1 MTAVATTDSGYAER
15 PLGGRFRFPTH
26 WLGVAPFL
34 VYAAAFLL
42 LPTVIVAVGA
52 FSGSHGP
59 SLANLAQLGQPYI
72 VTAFVNSLVLSAVSA
87 SIGAAVGA
95 MLAYAVASGSPSG
108 VLRRIVTA
116 LCGVLSQ
123 FGGVT
128 LAFAFIAT
136 IGTEGFIVIWL
147 RQHGIDFYP
156 NGVWLFSLTGL
167 TLIYTYFQIPLMV
180 IVFMPALDGIRP
192 QWREATET
200 LGGATWHYWRHVA
213 GPLLLPAFL
222 GAWLLLFANAFS
234 AYATAAALLDIGG
247 VIVPLQ
253 ISRALS
259 SEVGLDQANLAAA
272 LALGMVVV
280 VALITVGYSWLQRR
294 SARWLPR

>member
-1 MTAVATTDSGYAER
+1 MRR
-15 PLGGRFRFPTH
+15 PREGRLRLSSTWF
-26 WLGVAPFL
+26 GAAPFL
-34 VYAAAFLL
+34 VYTGAFLL
-42 LPTVIVAVGA
+42 LPTVLVAVGA
-52 FSGSHGP
+52 FSGPDGP
-59 SLANLAQLGQPYI
+59 TLSNLAQLSQPYI
-72 VTAFVNSLVLSAVSA
+72 VSAFANSLVLSAVSA
-87 SIGAAVGA
+87 SIGAVVGA
-95 MLAYAVASGSPSG
+95 VLAYAVATGSPDG
-108 VLRRIVTA
+108 LMRRLVTA

-180 IVFMPALDGIRP
+180 IVFMPALDGVRP
-192 QWREATET
+192 QWREAAET

-234 AYATAAALLDIGG
+234 AFATAAALLDIGG

-280 VALITVGYSWLQRR
+280 VALVTVGYSWLQRR

>member
-1 MTAVATTDSGYAER
+1 MTAVATTDTGDVRR
-15 PLGGRFRFPTH
+15 PLGGRLHLPGA
-26 WLGVAPFL
+26 WLGAGPFA

-42 LPTVIVAVGA
+42 LPTLFVVVGA

-59 SLANLAQLGQPYI
+59 TLANLAQLSQPYI
-72 VTAFVNSLVLSAVSA
+72 VSSFVNSLILSAVSA
-87 SIGAAVGA
+87 AIGAGVGA
-95 MLAYAVASGSPSG
+95 VLAYTVATGSPDG
-108 VLRRIVTA
+108 LMRRLVTA

-136 IGTEGFIVIWL
+136 IGTEGFIVVWL

-156 NGVWLFSLTGL
+156 HGVWLYGLIGL

-192 QWREATET
+192 QWREAAET
-200 LGGATWHYWRHVA
+200 LGGSTWHYWRHVA
-213 GPLLLPAFL
+213 GPLLLPGFL
-222 GAWLLLFANAFS
+222 GCWLLLFANAFS

-247 VIVPLQ
+247 IIVPLQ

-280 VALITVGYSWLQRR
+280 VAVITVLYSWLQRR
-294 SARWLPR
+294 TARWLP

>member
-1 MTAVATTDSGYAER
+1 LTAVATAESGYAER
-15 PLGGRFRFPTH
+15 PLGGRFRFPTA

-34 VYAAAFLL
+34 LYAGTFLA

-59 SLANLAQLGQPYI
+59 TLANLAQLGQPYI
-72 VTAFVNSLVLSAVSA
+72 VTAFINSLVLSAVSA

-95 MLAYAVASGSPSG
+95 ILAYAVASGSPTG
-108 VLRRIVTA
+108 VMRRIVTA

-136 IGTEGFIVIWL
+136 IGTEGFIVVWL
-147 RQHGIDFYP
+147 RQHGITFYP
-156 NGVWLFSLTGL
+156 DGVWLYGLTGL

-180 IVFMPALDGIRP
+180 IVFTPALDGIRP
-192 QWREATET
+192 QWREATDT
-200 LGGATWHYWRHVA
+200 LGGATWQYWRHVA

-222 GAWLLLFANAFS
+222 GCWLLLFANAFS

-247 VIVPLQ
+247 IIVPLQ
-253 ISRALS
+253 ISRAMS
-259 SEVGLDQANLAAA
+259 SEVGLNQANFAAA

-280 VALITVGYSWLQRR
+280 VAVITVLYTRLQRR
-294 SARWLPR
+294 SARWLP

>member
-1 MTAVATTDSGYAER
+1 MTAVATTDSADVRR
-15 PLGGRFRFPTH
+15 PLGGRLRISTAWF
-26 WLGVAPFL
+26 GAVPFL
-34 VYAAAFLL
+34 VYTAAFLA
-42 LPTVIVAVGA
+42 LPTVLVAVGA
-52 FSGSHGP
+52 FSGPGGP
-59 SLANLAQLGQPYI
+59 TFANLAQLTQPYI
-72 VTAFVNSLVLSAVSA
+72 VSAFEASLVLSAVSA
-87 SIGAAVGA
+87 AIGAVVGA
-95 MLAYAVASGSPSG
+95 VLAYAVVSGPPDG
-108 VLRRIVTA
+108 IMRRIVTA

-136 IGTEGFIVIWL
+136 IGTEGFIVVWL
-147 RQHGIDFYP
+147 QQHGIDFYP

-167 TLIYTYFQIPLMV
+167 TLIYVYFQIPLMV

-200 LGGATWHYWRHVA
+200 LGGSTWGYWRHVA
-213 GPLLLPAFL
+213 GPLLLPGFL
-222 GAWLLLFANAFS
+222 GCWLLLFANAFS

-259 SEVGLDQANLAAA
+259 SEVGLNQANLAAA
-272 LALGMVVV
+272 LALGMIVV
-280 VALITVGYSWLQRR
+280 VAVITALYSWLQRR
-294 SARWLPR
+294 TARWLP

>member
-1 MTAVATTDSGYAER
+1 VRR
-15 PLGGRFRFPTH
+15 PLGGRLRISTP
-26 WLGVAPFL
+26 WLGAAPFL

-42 LPTVIVAVGA
+42 LPAVIVVVGA
-52 FSGSHGP
+52 FSGTHGP
-59 SLANLAQLGQPYI
+59 SLANLAEMTRPY
-72 VTAFVNSLVLSAVSA
+72 VVSSFVNSLILSAVSA
-87 SIGAAVGA
+87 AIGAVVGA
-95 MLAYAVASGSPSG
+95 VLAYAVATGSPEG
-108 VLRRIVTA
+108 MLRRLVTA

-147 RQHGIDFYP
+147 RQHGIEFYP

-200 LGGATWHYWRHVA
+200 LGGGTWRYWRHVA

-222 GAWLLLFANAFS
+222 GCWLLLFANAFS

-259 SEVGLDQANLAAA
+259 SEVGLDQTNFAAA

-280 VALITVGYSWLQRR
+280 VAVITVLYSRLQRR
-294 SARWLPR
+294 SARWLP

>member
-1 MTAVATTDSGYAER
+1 LTAVATTDSGYAER

-136 IGTEGFIVIWL
+136 IGTEGFIVVWL
-147 RQHGIDFYP
+147 RQHGIAFYP
-156 NGVWLFSLTGL
+156 NGVWLYGLAGL

-200 LGGATWHYWRHVA
+200 LGGGTWHYWRHVA
-213 GPLLLPAFL
+213 GPLLMPAFL

-247 VIVPLQ
+247 IIVPLQ

-259 SEVGLDQANLAAA
+259 SEVGLDQANFAAA
-272 LALGMVVV
+272 LALGMVVI
-280 VALITVGYSWLQRR
+280 VAIITVLYARLQRR

>member
-1 MTAVATTDSGYAER
+1 V
-15 PLGGRFRFPTH
+15 L
-26 WLGVAPFL
+26 
-34 VYAAAFLL
+34 
-42 LPTVIVAVGA
+42 VAVGA
-52 FSGSHGP
+52 FSGAHGP
-59 SLANLAQLGQPYI
+59 TLANLAQLSQPY
-72 VTAFVNSLVLSAVSA
+72 VVSAFVNSLVLSAVSA
-87 SIGAAVGA
+87 AIGAVVGA
-95 MLAYAVASGSPSG
+95 ILAYAVATGSPDG
-108 VLRRIVTA
+108 IMRRVVTA

-167 TLIYTYFQIPLMV
+167 TLIYVYFQIPLMV

-200 LGGATWHYWRHVA
+200 LGGGTWHYWRYVA

-222 GAWLLLFANAFS
+222 GCWLLLFANAFS

-259 SEVGLDQANLAAA
+259 SEVGLDQANFAAA

-280 VALITVGYSWLQRR
+280 VAVITVLYSRLQRR

>member
-1 MTAVATTDSGYAER
+1 VPAA
-15 PLGGRFRFPTH
+15 
-26 WLGVAPFL
+26 WLGAAPFL
-34 VYAAAFLL
+34 LYVGVFLL
-42 LPTVIVAVGA
+42 LPTVIVVAGA
-52 FSGSHGP
+52 FAGSHGP
-59 SLANLAQLGQPYI
+59 SLANLAELTQPYI
-72 VTAFVNSLVLSAVSA
+72 VTSFVNSLILSAVSA
-87 SIGAAVGA
+87 AVGA
-95 MLAYAVASGSPSG
+95 VVGAILAYAMASRSANG
-108 VLRRIVTA
+108 VVRRVVTA

-136 IGTEGFIVIWL
+136 IGTEGFIVLWL
-147 RQHGIDFYP
+147 QQHGITVYP
-156 NGVWLFSLTGL
+156 HGVWLYQLAGL

-200 LGGATWHYWRHVA
+200 LGGSTRHYWRHVA
-213 GPLLLPAFL
+213 GPLLAPAFL
-222 GAWLLLFANAFS
+222 GCSLLLFANAFS

-259 SEVGLDQANLAAA
+259 SEVGLYQANLASA

-280 VALITVGYSWLQRR
+280 VAVITVLYQWLQHRT
-294 SARWLPR
+294 ARWLP